1 MNLTEITGIAASIFT
16 SSTLIPQLIKILRE
30 KNAEGTSRLMLAV
43 LFTGLLLWVVYG
55 IQKDDLII
63 TVANAFSLLIN
74 LLTVFLTWKYREG
87 RGR

>member
-63 TVANAFSLLIN
+63 IVANAFSLLMN
-74 LLTVFLTWKYREG
+74 LLTFFLTWKYREG